1 MWLIHFA
8 VQYKLAVKQLYSSKI
23 KKKKIKARD
32 HTEKI
37 KKKKQP
43 SKINPTDLVIETQL
57 NSYYWDR
64 P

>member
-8 VQYKLAVKQLYSSKI
+8 VQYKLAVKQQYSS
-23 KKKKIKARD
+23 
-32 HTEKI
+32 KI